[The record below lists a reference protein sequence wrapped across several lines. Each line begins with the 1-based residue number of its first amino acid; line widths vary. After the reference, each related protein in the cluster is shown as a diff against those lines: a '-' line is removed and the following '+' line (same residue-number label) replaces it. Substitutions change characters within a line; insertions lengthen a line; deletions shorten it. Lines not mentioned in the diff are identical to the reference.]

1 MLTGHKEYQSKE
13 TVFLKQKTMKRAI
26 QLLIFLLMAGIIY
39 SQSAKQY
46 AKAGKE
52 FVEAKKYN
60 DAIAQLTKAI
70 DLEPKKTDYY
80 MLRSDAYEKNGDMSN
95 AYEDVKRAIVFDN
108 DADLKVSAGRLA
120 YLMQNYN
127 EALTYLDKALEIKHS
142 NNDAYVYDIKSLIAI
157 QDYKKALPVCE
168 KAFLNRENSINYYL
182 HGIVL
187 DNLGNY
193 EPAEKSLKKAI
204 SKDKKNEEA
213 YIALADLQ
221 IRTNK
226 LDDAMDNCESLLK
239 VNSNNTNAYVERSKI
254 YVKRQDYPSAIND
267 ISKAIIMKPE
277 DDQLFFIRGQYYQQ
291 FTQYQNAIND
301 YNKVLMLNNKNAEAY
316 YQRASCY
323 EQVANFKS
331 AVKDY
336 ETLASLSA
344 YDGKAMKLLDI
355 AKKRMYELNRESN
368 PPAVKLFDPLP
379 HDKTVL
385 DVAKDKKETTIKGR
399 ISDESEIESLQI
411 NGKSVPFVK
420 NEDGYDFISS
430 VNIDNIDMVAIT
442 ATDVYK
448 NTQDSKYTINRTEIN
463 PPAVVITTPYSSDN
477 GEIYIDTKEP
487 SIYVE
492 GKVSD
497 ESLVK
502 SVLIEGV
509 SASYKLDDP
518 NPVFSANVSIANKN
532 KISVVATDIY
542 GNQTEKEFPLNR
554 DGANIAEDNPMGK
567 TWVVFI
573 ENSNYQ
579 TFASLEG
586 PVKDISLMKS
596 ALVKYKISNIIHKKD
611 MTKKEMEKFFSIDL
625 RDIIKN
631 NHVNALLLWYAGHG
645 KFINNSGY
653 WIPVDANREDEFT
666 YFNISALKAS
676 MQGYNITHLL
686 VVTDACESGPTFYQA
701 MRGTGNQ
708 HDCGDWKSTKFKSSQ
723 VFSSAGYE
731 LAVDNSQFTR
741 TFANTLANNP
751 DACIPIENI
760 VKKVSAA
767 VTNNKQQKPQF
778 GKIAGLEDEDGTF
791 FFMTK

>member
-1 MLTGHKEYQSKE
+1 
-13 TVFLKQKTMKRAI
+13 
-26 QLLIFLLMAGIIY
+26 
-39 SQSAKQY
+39 
-46 AKAGKE
+46 
-52 FVEAKKYN
+52 
-60 DAIAQLTKAI
+60 
-70 DLEPKKTDYY
+70 
-80 MLRSDAYEKNGDMSN
+80 
-95 AYEDVKRAIVFDN
+95 
-108 DADLKVSAGRLA
+108 
-120 YLMQNYN
+120 
-127 EALTYLDKALEIKHS
+127 
-142 NNDAYVYDIKSLIAI
+142 
-157 QDYKKALPVCE
+157 
-168 KAFLNRENSINYYL
+168 
-182 HGIVL
+182 
-187 DNLGNY
+187 
-193 EPAEKSLKKAI
+193 
-204 SKDKKNEEA
+204 
-213 YIALADLQ
+213 
-221 IRTNK
+221 
-226 LDDAMDNCESLLK
+226 
-239 VNSNNTNAYVERSKI
+239 
-254 YVKRQDYPSAIND
+254 
-267 ISKAIIMKPE
+267 MKPE

-301 YNKVLMLNNKNAEAY
+301 YNKVLMLNDKNAEAY

-336 ETLASLSA
+336 EKLGSLSE
-344 YDGKAMKLLDI
+344 YDVKARKLLDV
-355 AKKRMYELNRESN
+355 AKKRLYELNRESN
-368 PPAVKLFDPLP
+368 PPVVKLFDPLP

-385 DVAKDKKETTIKGR
+385 DIAKDKKETTIKGR
-399 ISDESEIESLQI
+399 ISDESEIESFQI

-420 NEDGYDFISS
+420 NEDGYDFIAS
-430 VNIDNIDMVAIT
+430 VNVDNVDMVAIS

-448 NTQDSKYTINRTEIN
+448 NTGDSKYSINRTEIN
-463 PPAVVITTPYSSDN
+463 PPAVAITTPYSSDN
-477 GEIYIDTKEP
+477 GEIYIDSNEP
-487 SIYVE
+487 SVYVE
-492 GKVSD
+492 GKVTD
-497 ESLVK
+497 ESLIK

-518 NPVFSANVSIANKN
+518 NPVFSANVTITNKN

-554 DGANIAEDNPMGK
+554 DGANMATDNPMGK

-596 ALVKYKISNIIHKKD
+596 ALAKYKINNIIHKKD

-631 NHVNALLLWYAGHG
+631 NHVTALMVWYAGHG
-645 KFINNSGY
+645 KFINNTGY

-676 MQGYNITHLL
+676 MQGYSSLVHLL

-701 MRGTGNQ
+701 MRGTGTQ